1 MRGDYR
7 IIAAMG
13 RELARF
19 AIVGAI
25 GFSVDAGVLHLLVA
39 KAGWS
44 PFAARAL
51 SFPPAL
57 TSTFLLNR
65 AWTFKSLRIPA
76 VQAYGAYTLIQIA
89 GALINLAVF
98 ALCVLLVPVL
108 YQWPLIALA
117 IGAGASLL
125 FNFFASRRLVFVK

>member
-1 MRGDYR
+1 
-7 IIAAMG
+7 MG

-125 FNFFASRRLVFVK
+125 FNFFASRRLVFVR

>member
-1 MRGDYR
+1 
-7 IIAAMG
+7 MG
-13 RELARF
+13 RDLARF

-25 GFSVDAGVLHLLVA
+25 GFSVDASVLHLLVA

-76 VQAYGAYTLIQIA
+76 IQAYGAYTLIQIA

-98 ALCVLLVPVL
+98 AVCVLLVPML

-117 IGAGASLL
+117 VGACASLL
-125 FNFFASRRLVFVK
+125 FNFFASRRLVFMK

>member
-1 MRGDYR
+1 
-7 IIAAMG
+7 MG

-39 KAGWS
+39 QAGWS

-76 VQAYGAYTLIQIA
+76 AQAYGAYTLIQIA

-98 ALCVLLVPVL
+98 ALCVLLVPAL

-125 FNFFASRRLVFVK
+125 FNFFASRRLVFGR

>member
-1 MRGDYR
+1 
-7 IIAAMG
+7 MG

-19 AIVGAI
+19 AVVGAI

-39 KAGWS
+39 DAGWS

-65 AWTFKSLRIPA
+65 AWTFKSLRIPVA
-76 VQAYGAYTLIQIA
+76 QAYGAYTAIQIA
-89 GALINLAVF
+89 GALVNLAVF
-98 ALCVLLVPVL
+98 ALCVLLVPLL
-108 YQWPLIALA
+108 YDWPLVALA
-117 IGAGASLL
+117 IGAAASLL
-125 FNFFASRRLVFVK
+125 FNFAASRRFVFRK

>member
-7 IIAAMG
+7 IITAMG
-13 RELARF
+13 RELVRF
-19 AIVGAI
+19 AVVGAI
-25 GFSVDAGVLHLLVA
+25 GFAVDAAVLHLLVA

-51 SFPPAL
+51 SFPPAI

-76 VQAYGAYTLIQIA
+76 AQAYGAYGAIQIA
-89 GALINLAVF
+89 GALVNLTVF
-98 ALCVLLVPVL
+98 SVCVLLVPAL
-108 YQWPLIALA
+108 YEWPLIALA
-117 IGAGASLL
+117 IGAAAALL
-125 FNFFASRRLVFVK
+125 FNFAASRRFVFAK

>member
-117 IGAGASLL
+117 IGAVASLL
-125 FNFFASRRLVFVK
+125 VNFAASRRLVFGR

>member
-1 MRGDYR
+1 
-7 IIAAMG
+7 MG
-13 RELARF
+13 WELARF

-25 GFSVDAGVLHLLVA
+25 GFSVDASVLHFLVA

-98 ALCVLLVPVL
+98 ALCVLLIPVL

-117 IGAGASLL
+117 IGAGVSLL